1 MSLHAAGDAVGL
13 AEWDVAA
20 VEVIV
25 EEAGGRFSD
34 FFRSD
39 RLDTGTAV
47 SSNGLLHAEVLAVAA
62 SAPS

>member
-1 MSLHAAGDAVGL
+1 MSLDAAVDVVGL

-25 EEAGGRFSD
+25 EGAGGRFSD
-34 FFRSD
+34 FSGSD

-62 SAPS
+62 SARS